1 MEERTASLSKRSSTN
16 GAATGAGK
24 GTLPQ
29 IASAALAGRHL
40 NPPREPAAAQGKARD
55 GVAMKPSSSNPR
67 APVQRGALTAVQT
80 PPNRHERVHQHQGGP
95 SSSTL
100 FSAFKRPPSGT
111 SASGSQREEDP
122 KQHPYTHDSVKLSP
136 RENPLNTGTRETLA
150 QGASMSQSSSLS
162 YGYANGTGAG
172 ESPRLP
178 EHLSGLLND
187 PTPMLPPPQD
197 GDVATSLALQGARE
211 AGGELCFSMKGLLR
225 IPVEMER
232 FMRVEGLN
240 LRSINLRGNRLAE
253 VPSLDQVGDTD

>member
-1 MEERTASLSKRSSTN
+1 
-16 GAATGAGK
+16 
-24 GTLPQ
+24 
-29 IASAALAGRHL
+29 
-40 NPPREPAAAQGKARD
+40 
-55 GVAMKPSSSNPR
+55 
-67 APVQRGALTAVQT
+67 
-80 PPNRHERVHQHQGGP
+80 
-95 SSSTL
+95 
-100 FSAFKRPPSGT
+100 
-111 SASGSQREEDP
+111 
-122 KQHPYTHDSVKLSP
+122 
-136 RENPLNTGTRETLA
+136 
-150 QGASMSQSSSLS
+150 MSQSSSLS